1 VQSVHYN
8 TENID
13 SAAVLPIPTMHTQ
26 PGCDAQAHCVAQA
39 ALATPRLHTQQQH
52 AHLLAVHT
60 RKCNTCAPQRQR
72 TARSQALS
80 THTHRHAGQR
90 LPPSPAQAM
99 HTPTRHN
106 LGCAPCVGL
115 PSRPTRPRRW
125 AATLPTKSTTHTI
138 QLDRAVG
145 TPPPA
150 SPPLP
155 APPTHRCY
163 TCSTCTCSSAK
174 HTRVERRRT
183 LGTAPATRAARSHS
197 VLHNAA
203 CSRRARTTGCHPDA
217 CPGHPTAV
225 VLQQRCTRG
234 PRQATFAWCSARW
247 LRMQQKNV
255 PASCG
260 RAKKNERRAQ
270 SRASPLPA
278 AARTARAPPHP

>member
-1 VQSVHYN
+1 
-8 TENID
+8 
-13 SAAVLPIPTMHTQ
+13 
-26 PGCDAQAHCVAQA
+26 
-39 ALATPRLHTQQQH
+39 
-52 AHLLAVHT
+52 
-60 RKCNTCAPQRQR
+60 
-72 TARSQALS
+72 
-80 THTHRHAGQR
+80 
-90 LPPSPAQAM
+90 M

-234 PRQATFAWCSARW
+234 PRQATLRSRSWLAHEACSQTVVARPCA
-247 LRMQQKNV
+247 V
-255 PASCG
+255 
-260 RAKKNERRAQ
+260 
-270 SRASPLPA
+270 A
-278 AARTARAPPHP
+278 AAWWRIETTAAGLQHLIWRADLAKNLGGLKVMRLHA